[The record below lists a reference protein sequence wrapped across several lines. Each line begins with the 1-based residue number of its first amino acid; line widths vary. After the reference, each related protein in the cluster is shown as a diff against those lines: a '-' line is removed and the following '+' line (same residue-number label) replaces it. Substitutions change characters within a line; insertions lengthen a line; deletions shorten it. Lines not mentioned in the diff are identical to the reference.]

1 MPTVPASAAAST
13 LTTGRCCPIVDLR
26 QYTLVPGTRDAFV
39 ELFDSRF
46 IESQEAAGMRLIGQ
60 FRDLGDPN
68 RFVWL
73 RGFEDMPARERALKR
88 FYLEGEA
95 WRRHA
100 PAARAC
106 MIDTSDALLLHP
118 VRPETAFLLPPA
130 EERPALDAA
139 PCPGVVV
146 VTLYPHA
153 RPIDDEAL
161 SFHEAVLEPL
171 LARTGARRLG
181 LFAIDHSPNNF
192 PALPLREGEELLVSV
207 HAHADLAAY
216 HAHLIALKAAPA
228 WRDAVL
234 PALVARLRGRAQV
247 LRLAPTSRSQLRA

>member
-1 MPTVPASAAAST
+1 MPTVPASSPALPAST
-13 LTTGRCCPIVDLR
+13 ERCSPIVDLR

-73 RGFEDMPARERALKR
+73 RGFDDMAARERALKR

-95 WRRHA
+95 WRLHA
-100 PAARAC
+100 EAARAC

-118 VRPETAFLLPPA
+118 ARPDTAFALPPA
-130 EERPALDAA
+130 PARPALDAA
-139 PCPGVVV
+139 SPAGVVV
-146 VTLYPHA
+146 ATLYPHA
-153 RPIDDEAL
+153 KPIDEEAL
-161 SFHEAVLEPL
+161 GFHEDVLEPL
-171 LARTGARRLG
+171 LARAGARRLG
-181 LFAIDHSPNNF
+181 LFAIDHSGNNF
-192 PALPLREGEELLVSV
+192 PALPLREGEELLVSF

-228 WRDAVL
+228 WRSEVL
-234 PALVARLRGRAQV
+234 PALIARLRGRAQV
-247 LRLAPTSRSQLRA
+247 LRLAPTSRSQLRP